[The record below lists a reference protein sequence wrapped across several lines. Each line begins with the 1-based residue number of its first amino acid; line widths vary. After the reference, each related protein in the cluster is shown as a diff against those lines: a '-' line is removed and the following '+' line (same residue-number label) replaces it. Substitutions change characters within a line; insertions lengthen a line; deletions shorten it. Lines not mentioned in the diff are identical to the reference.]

1 MSFHP
6 HPEEHIL
13 QDELNSV
20 PVSVVTRFGFPEWDE
35 IGQATRLLATH
46 AQIEWGDRVLIFPC
60 GHGALALWAATRTQI
75 DHITLRDT
83 NLIAAEMARR
93 TAEASHRAGMDIDV
107 GLPPARDMYDVILMS
122 LPKGRDLARLFLLSA
137 YKALR
142 DGGRL
147 YLAGANKAG
156 IKSVASDAEAL
167 FGRSTVLGYKGGHRA
182 ILLIRPSRA
191 NEPELPSIYRA
202 PGIEEGTFAEF
213 DVSVGEHVYHIRSR
227 PGVFSWEHLDAGT
240 RLLLEHTPIH
250 VTDRVLDVGCGYGI
264 IGIHA
269 ARIAHKGHA
278 TLVDVDALACQSAR
292 ASLEA
297 NGIRHADVIIGD
309 GLKAVGDRHY
319 TLILSNPP
327 FHSGHRVTLNIAETF
342 VRDAYTALEPRGRL
356 VIVANR
362 FLPYDRIMNEVF
374 GAVTTL
380 AQTSRFHL
388 LLAEKARL
396 REAPEKKKPV
406 DTGGDYEE
414 TIYQIP
420 D

>member
-1 MSFHP
+1 
-6 HPEEHIL
+6 
-13 QDELNSV
+13 V
-20 PVSVVTRFGFPEWDE
+20 A
-35 IGQATRLLATH
+35 GQGAGPLERAH
-46 AQIEWGDRVLIFPC
+46 ERV
-60 GHGALALWAATRTQI
+60 H
-75 DHITLRDT
+75 
-83 NLIAAEMARR
+83 RR
-93 TAEASHRAGMDIDV
+93 VD
-107 GLPPARDMYDVILMS
+107 
-122 LPKGRDLARLFLLSA
+122 
-137 YKALR
+137 R
-142 DGGRL
+142 DGSQVRL
-147 YLAGANKAG
+147 
-156 IKSVASDAEAL
+156 
-167 FGRSTVLGYKGGHRA
+167 
-182 ILLIRPSRA
+182 
-191 NEPELPSIYRA
+191 RA

-264 IGIHA
+264 IGIHTA
-269 ARIAHKGHA
+269 LIAHKGHA

-406 DTGGDYEE
+406 DGSVQYEYYLPGWAIALIVVGAVLSIGG
-414 TIYQIP
+414 TIALIVLKKRNKEKNSIILRKR
-420 D
+420 